1 MTQQPLPLAPKFD
14 RYGLH
19 AHECECARC
28 QLGYRPTVAERD
40 HARRVWERAEA
51 AKAAAVKAAAQPKPI
66 GKALARADAF
76 RAAEARTAEAI
87 KRMNEPAKEPATPE
101 QLAELRAGFPGI
113 RRRQT
118 KGTRR

>member
-19 AHECECARC
+19 AYDCECARC
-28 QLGYRPTVAERD
+28 ALGYRPTVAERD
-40 HARRVWERAEA
+40 HARRVWERAERAKAEA
-51 AKAAAVKAAAQPKPI
+51 AKQATQPKPI
-66 GKALARADAF
+66 SKALARADAF
-76 RAAEARTAEAI
+76 RAAEKRTTETI
-87 KRMNEPAKEPATPE
+87 KRMNEPAKEPATPA
-101 QLAELRAGFPGI
+101 QLAELRAEFPSI